1 MKTII
6 ETSTI
11 ISKYLFEDDVSVDMT
26 SEQIIVGDPP
36 RFIIADMNSD
46 NSTLYTDITN
56 APDDW
61 VGCKYTFDGT
71 TWLEN
76 PDWADTEV

>member
-6 ETSTI
+6 ETSTN

-61 VGCKYTFDGT
+61 TGCKYTFDGT
-71 TWLEN
+71 TWILELDSAN
-76 PDWADTEV
+76 

>member
-6 ETSTI
+6 ETSTN

-61 VGCKYTFDGT
+61 SGCKYTFDGT
-71 TWLEN
+71 TWILELDSAN
-76 PDWADTEV
+76 

>member
-6 ETSTI
+6 ENSTN
-11 ISKYLFEDDVSVDMT
+11 ISKYLLEDDVSVDMT

-36 RFIIADMNSD
+36 RFIIADMNSN

-61 VGCKYTFDGT
+61 AGCKYAFDGT
-71 TWLEN
+71 TWILELDSAN
-76 PDWADTEV
+76 

>member
-6 ETSTI
+6 ETSTN

-36 RFIIADMNSD
+36 RFIIADMNSN

-61 VGCKYTFDGT
+61 TGCKYTFDGT
-71 TWLEN
+71 AWILELDSAN
-76 PDWADTEV
+76 